1 MMTTRTKYNNRKTNV
16 DGIVF
21 DSKKEAQRYGE
32 LKMREMVGDI
42 IDLKLQVPFGFT
54 LPGDSKPVFKYIA
67 DFVYLDRTNG
77 QFKIEDVKGFKTP
90 LYKLKKKLIEKQFN
104 IKIIEI

>member
-1 MMTTRTKYNNRKTNV
+1 
-16 DGIVF
+16 
-21 DSKKEAQRYGE
+21 
-32 LKMREMVGDI
+32 
-42 IDLKLQVPFGFT
+42 

>member
-1 MMTTRTKYNNRKTNV
+1 MTTRSKYNNRKTNV

-32 LKMREMVGDI
+32 LKCREMAGDI
-42 IDLKLQVPFGFT
+42 IDLKLQVPFGFV

-90 LYKLKKKLIEKQFN
+90 LYKLKKKLIEKKFN